1 MFSRMGRVAA
11 ASAATVLSLTVTLLP
26 SGAASASSSVPRFSH
41 VVIVVMENKDYN
53 AIIGQ
58 PGEAP
63 YISKLAAG
71 GAVFSNSY
79 TVAHPSQ
86 PNYLALFSGST
97 QGVTSDNCPQTFKN
111 VPNLGAE
118 LIGSG
123 LTFAGYS
130 ESMPS
135 AGYTGCGSYVSL
147 SYIRAHNP
155 WVDFSNVPV
164 SGNLT
169 FASFPASYS
178 RLPTVSFVMPN
189 LCHDMHYCSRDNGDH
204 WIQANLG
211 RYATWAQ
218 SHNSLLVITWDE
230 DGTLLGLGGDGNK
243 VPTIF
248 YGAHVRP
255 GTHSERTSHYGVL
268 RTVEDMYGLAHAG
281 ASANAAPITDV
292 WKRQRARRRANL
304 RGRRPDLLASPGRF
318 CEGWALCRPAWCTS
332 SLTPTIRP
340 RWPGSGP
347 AHWTGS

>member
-1 MFSRMGRVAA
+1 
-11 ASAATVLSLTVTLLP
+11 
-26 SGAASASSSVPRFSH
+26 
-41 VVIVVMENKDYN
+41 VVIVVMENKNYS

-58 PGEAP
+58 PGEVP
-63 YISKLAAG
+63 YINKLATG

-79 TVAHPSQ
+79 AVAHPSQ

-97 QGVTSDNCPQTFKN
+97 QGVTSDNCPQNFKN

-135 AGYTGCGSYVSL
+135 AGYTGCGSYL
-147 SYIRAHNP
+147 SFGYIRTHNP

-164 SGNLT
+164 SANLT
-169 FASFPASYS
+169 FASFPAGYS

-189 LCHDMHYCSRDNGDH
+189 LCHDMHYCARDSGDH

-211 RYATWAQ
+211 GYATWAQ
-218 SHNSLLVITWDE
+218 SHNSLLIITWDE
-230 DGTLLGLGGDGNK
+230 DGTVLGLGGDGNK

-255 GTHSERTSHYGVL
+255 GTYTGRTSHYGIL

-281 ASANAAPITDV
+281 ASASAAPITNV
-292 WKRQRARRRANL
+292 WK
-304 RGRRPDLLASPGRF
+304 
-318 CEGWALCRPAWCTS
+318 
-332 SLTPTIRP
+332 
-340 RWPGSGP
+340 
-347 AHWTGS
+347 